1 MQVICV
7 LLCRSRSIIHTGR
20 LVMALLWKNKK
31 ERKLK
36 KYRKIIIGAP
46 RITAACSTSKR
57 FLFFFS
63 FRFVSVYNGASIIS
77 EKRKKKK
84 THKTTVNKYKYKPL
98 VFISVHVLVVE
109 WGRAVGER
117 RFSWP
122 APGENVSNDE
132 RNDYEIIVMKSS
144 TATKQKQVVKEASR
158 Q

>member
-1 MQVICV
+1 MEKQKRKEIEKISEDNN
-7 LLCRSRSIIHTGR
+7 RS
-20 LVMALLWKNKK
+20 
-31 ERKLK
+31 
-36 KYRKIIIGAP
+36 AP
-46 RITAACSTSKR
+46 YNCG
-57 FLFFFS
+57 LFDFQAISLYFS

-84 THKTTVNKYKYKPL
+84 THKTTVNKYVYKPL

-144 TATKQKQVVKEASR
+144 AATKQKQVVKEASR

>member
-1 MQVICV
+1 MEKQKRKEIEKISEDNN
-7 LLCRSRSIIHTGR
+7 RS
-20 LVMALLWKNKK
+20 
-31 ERKLK
+31 
-36 KYRKIIIGAP
+36 AP
-46 RITAACSTSKR
+46 YNCG
-57 FLFFFS
+57 LFDFQAISLYFS

-144 TATKQKQVVKEASR
+144 AATKQKQVVKEASR

>member
-1 MQVICV
+1 MEKQKRKEIEKISEDNN
-7 LLCRSRSIIHTGR
+7 RSAPYNC
-20 LVMALLWKNKK
+20 ALFDFQAISL
-31 ERKLK
+31 
-36 KYRKIIIGAP
+36 Y
-46 RITAACSTSKR
+46 
-57 FLFFFS
+57 FS

-144 TATKQKQVVKEASR
+144 AATKQKQVVKEASR